1 MINSKIIYISNL
13 ITITK
18 GNCIFVL
25 LFLEGYANANT
36 LQIQGRRWRWRAHAS
51 LFLSTHLFYLC
62 LGLSKSADIK

>member
-13 ITITK
+13 ITKTK
-18 GNCIFVL
+18 VNCIFVL
-25 LFLEGYANANT
+25 LFLEGYANANP
-36 LQIQGRRWRWRAHAS
+36 LQIQGRWWRAHAS